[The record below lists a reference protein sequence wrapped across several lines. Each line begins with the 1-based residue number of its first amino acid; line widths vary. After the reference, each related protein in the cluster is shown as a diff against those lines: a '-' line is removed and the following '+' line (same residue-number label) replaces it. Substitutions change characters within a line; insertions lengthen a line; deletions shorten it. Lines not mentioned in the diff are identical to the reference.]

1 MVGSDLLELSLM
13 GQYTI
18 QGTTSTKTAPY
29 SMNSRDLHLEVEV
42 VGVLVVRAVEPGILT
57 VKSVTWRIFPDAGGS
72 MDAVAVE
79 GLYEGSILEDA
90 EDAEDADGS

>member
-1 MVGSDLLELSLM
+1 
-13 GQYTI
+13 
-18 QGTTSTKTAPY
+18 
-29 SMNSRDLHLEVEV
+29 
-42 VGVLVVRAVEPGILT
+42 